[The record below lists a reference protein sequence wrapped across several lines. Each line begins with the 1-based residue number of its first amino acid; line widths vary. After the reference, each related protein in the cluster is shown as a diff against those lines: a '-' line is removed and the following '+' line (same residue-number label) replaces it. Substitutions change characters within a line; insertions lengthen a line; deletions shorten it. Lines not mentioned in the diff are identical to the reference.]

1 MFENVCKILGASVL
15 MILVMV
21 LVGVAAF
28 IPTGLWY
35 CFDDA
40 FATAVETP
48 GLGTVPFWNVFAFTW
63 FILVGTKNVS
73 SSKNDNKD

>member
-1 MFENVCKILGASVL
+1 MFKGLCMILGGFLLAVV
-15 MILVMV
+15 VMV
-21 LVGVAAF
+21 LIGVAAF

-63 FILVGTKNVS
+63 FVMAVCKGFS
-73 SSKNDNKD
+73 SSKSKSED